1 MHLKA
6 MTLRGFKSFA
16 SATTLR
22 FEPGITCVVGPNGS
36 GKSNVVDALSWVM
49 GEQGAKSL
57 RGGKMEDVIFAGTT
71 GRPPLGRAE
80 VSLTIDNSDGA
91 LPIDYA
97 EVTITRIMFR
107 NGGSEYQLNGDTCR
121 LLDIQELLSDSGI
134 GREMHVIVGQ
144 GQLDSVLHADPMG
157 RRAFIEEAAG
167 VLKHRKRKEK
177 ALRKLDAMRANLAR
191 VQDLTDELRRQ
202 LKPLGRQAAVARRAA
217 VIQADLRDARL
228 RLLADDLVRLR
239 EALRTEIADEAE
251 LKQRKEDAEGRLKAA
266 LAREAELEDEV
277 RRLAPRLQQA
287 QQTWY
292 ELSQLAER
300 VRGTVSLADARV
312 KSATAAPTEEPRGR
326 DPEDMEREAAR
337 IREQEAE
344 LEAALEAAE
353 HAREDTV
360 AHRAELER
368 ALAAEER
375 RLKDAARAIA
385 DRREG
390 LARLTGQVNAAR
402 SRAASA
408 QAEIGRLAAA
418 RDEARERAAAAQEE
432 YEQLKAEVD
441 GLDADDHELAGRYE
455 AARGALAEA
464 ESALT
469 AAREAATAAERDR
482 AAVAARHDAL
492 ALGLRRKDGTGALLA
507 ARDRLT
513 GLLGPAA
520 ELLTVTPGYEIPV
533 SAALGAAADA
543 IAVTNPSAAAEAIRL
558 LRSEDAGRAS
568 LLVSPGGGGG
578 LAAGGLAGVPTQ
590 AGEAADAASGRG
602 DAGPE
607 SGPGPVGGVPAQA
620 AGASAGGSGA
630 GLSGP
635 ATESGPVGG
644 LSAQADGL
652 TAEPGV
658 YGGLPGQQGLAGG
671 VSAGEVDPESARA
684 DTGPGG
690 GLPGQQGPAGEVSAQ
705 AGGAGD
711 AALGR
716 ADASLESGPGPGG
729 GVPAQVGGASAG
741 GSGTGLSGPATEPGV
756 SGGVADGVFAQA
768 GDAAPEPGPGSLGG
782 QAGEHGV
789 AGQFP
794 AQPDD
799 TGLSVPA
806 NGSPA
811 EPAAHSGVPAQ
822 ASGDGAGPSAAA
834 SGSAT
839 EADVSGGLPAQ
850 TAGAGHGPR
859 PGPVGGAAARVTAG
873 SGGVGSSASA
883 GGSVVEPEVSAGG
896 FPAPA
901 PGGDSGRSVS
911 GAASGVQGR
920 EVARTAV
927 GDLVRGPVGLVE
939 AVRWMVRD
947 AVVVAS
953 LDDAEELVGA
963 RPGVV
968 AVTAEG
974 DVLGAHFAQGGSAGA
989 PSLLEV
995 RASVDEAAG
1004 ELAELGVRC
1013 GELDEARRRATERR
1027 AECAALVEELGERR
1041 RAADR
1046 EKSAV
1051 SGRLGRLS
1059 GQARGAVGEAERTD
1073 AAVAKAQEALERA
1086 TQEVEELAERLLV
1099 AEEAP
1104 VEEEPDTSLRDRL
1117 AADGANARQT
1127 EMEARLQVRTHEERV
1142 KGLAGRA
1149 DALDRGARAERAA
1162 RARAEQRRARL
1173 RHEAEVAGAV
1183 AAGTRQL
1190 LAHVEVSVVRAEA
1203 ERAAAEAAKAERE
1216 RELVAERNQGRD
1228 LKSELDKLTDSVH
1241 RGEVLGAEKRLRIEQ
1256 LETRALEEL
1265 GVEPAGLIAEYGP
1278 DQLVSPSPPAE
1289 GEELPEDPA
1298 HPRNQPKPYVRSE
1311 QEKRLK
1317 SAERAYQQL
1326 GKVNP
1331 LALEEFAALEER
1343 HKFLSEQ
1350 LEDLKKTRADLLQV
1364 VKSVDER
1371 VEQVF
1376 TEAYR
1381 DTAVQFEG
1389 VFSRLF
1395 PGGEGRLILTDP
1407 ENMLTTGV
1415 DVEAR
1420 PPGKKVKR
1428 LSLLSGGERSLTA
1441 VALLVS
1447 IFKARPSPFY
1457 VMDEVEAALDDTN
1470 LQRLIRIMQELQES
1484 SQLIVIT
1491 HQKRTMEVADA
1502 LYGVSM
1508 QGDGVSKVISQRLR

>member
-107 NGGSEYQLNGDTCR
+107 NGGSEYQINGDTCR

-177 ALRKLDAMRANLAR
+177 ALRKLDAMQANLAR

-239 EALRTEIADEAE
+239 EALRGEIADEAA
-251 LKQRKEDAEGRLKAA
+251 LKERKDAAEAQLKAA
-266 LAREAELEDEV
+266 LSREAELEDEV

-287 QQTWY
+287 QQSWY

-300 VRGTVSLADARV
+300 VRGTISLADARV
-312 KSATAAPTEEPRGR
+312 KSATAAPSDERRGR

-353 HAREDTV
+353 HALEDTV

-368 ALAAEER
+368 ELLVEER
-375 RLKDAARAIA
+375 RLKDVARAIA

-390 LARLTGQVNAAR
+390 LARLGGQVNAAR
-402 SRAASA
+402 SRAGSA
-408 QAEIGRLAAA
+408 QAEIDRLSAA
-418 RDEARERAAAAQEE
+418 RDEAQERAVAAQEE

-441 GLDADDHELAGRYE
+441 GLDADDSALGEQHD
-455 AARGALAEA
+455 AAKRELAEA
-464 ESALT
+464 EAALSAAREALT
-469 AAREAATAAERDR
+469 AAERER
-482 AAVAARHDAL
+482 AAVAARREAL

-507 ARDRLT
+507 AKDRLS
-513 GLLGPAA
+513 GLLGPAS
-520 ELLTVTPGYEIPV
+520 EFLTVAPGHEVPV
-533 SAALGAAADA
+533 AAALGAAADA
-543 IAVTNPSAAAEAIRL
+543 VAVSNPATAAEALRL
-558 LRSEDAGRAS
+558 LRK
-568 LLVSPGGGGG
+568 
-578 LAAGGLAGVPTQ
+578 T
-590 AGEAADAASGRG
+590 
-602 DAGPE
+602 
-607 SGPGPVGGVPAQA
+607 
-620 AGASAGGSGA
+620 
-630 GLSGP
+630 
-635 ATESGPVGG
+635 
-644 LSAQADGL
+644 
-652 TAEPGV
+652 
-658 YGGLPGQQGLAGG
+658 
-671 VSAGEVDPESARA
+671 
-684 DTGPGG
+684 
-690 GLPGQQGPAGEVSAQ
+690 
-705 AGGAGD
+705 
-711 AALGR
+711 
-716 ADASLESGPGPGG
+716 
-729 GVPAQVGGASAG
+729 
-741 GSGTGLSGPATEPGV
+741 
-756 SGGVADGVFAQA
+756 
-768 GDAAPEPGPGSLGG
+768 
-782 QAGEHGV
+782 
-789 AGQFP
+789 
-794 AQPDD
+794 
-799 TGLSVPA
+799 
-806 NGSPA
+806 
-811 EPAAHSGVPAQ
+811 
-822 ASGDGAGPSAAA
+822 
-834 SGSAT
+834 
-839 EADVSGGLPAQ
+839 
-850 TAGAGHGPR
+850 
-859 PGPVGGAAARVTAG
+859 
-873 SGGVGSSASA
+873 
-883 GGSVVEPEVSAGG
+883 
-896 FPAPA
+896 
-901 PGGDSGRSVS
+901 DSGRAAILLGGAPESVPS
-911 GAASGVQGR
+911 PERADGAVYA
-920 EVARTAV
+920 A
-927 GDLVRGPVGLVE
+927 DLVRGPDELMP
-939 AVRWMVRD
+939 AVRRLLRGM
-947 AVVVAS
+947 VVVGT
-953 LDDAEELVGA
+953 LEDAEDLVYA
-963 RPGVV
+963 RPELT

-995 RASVDEAAG
+995 QASVDEAAAELE
-1004 ELAELGVRC
+1004 ELALRCEELTAAQQQAA
-1013 GELDEARRRATERR
+1013 ARRT
-1027 AECAALVEELGERR
+1027 ECAALVDELGERR

-1051 SGRLGRLS
+1051 SGQLGRLA
-1059 GQARGAVGEAERTD
+1059 GQARGAAGEAERTT
-1073 AAVAKAQEALERA
+1073 AAVARAQEALERA
-1086 TQEVEELAERLLV
+1086 REEAEELAERLLV
-1099 AEEAP
+1099 AEETP
-1104 VEEEPDTSLRDRL
+1104 VEEEPDPHVRDRL

-1149 DALDRGARAERAA
+1149 DALDRGARAEREA

-1173 RHEAEVAGAV
+1173 RHEAGVASAV
-1183 AAGTRQL
+1183 ASGARQL
-1190 LAHVEVSVVRAEA
+1190 LAHVEVSLVRAEA

-1216 RELVAERNQGRD
+1216 QELSAARNRGRD

-1256 LETRALEEL
+1256 LETKALEEL

-1278 DQLVSPSPPAE
+1278 DQLVPPSPPAE
-1289 GEELPEDPA
+1289 GEELPDDPD
-1298 HPRNQPKPYVRSE
+1298 HPRNQPIPFVRGE

-1331 LALEEFAALEER
+1331 LALEEFSALEER

-1364 VKSVDER
+1364 IKEVDER

-1381 DTAVQFEG
+1381 DTAREFEG

-1407 ENMLTTGV
+1407 DNMLTTGV

-1441 VALLVS
+1441 VAMLVS